1 MIIMYI
7 FLLGLIVRRL
17 EDSQDE
23 MLSMSVCLRRLRK
36 Q

>member
-17 EDSQDE
+17 EDGQVE
-23 MLSMSVCLRRLRK
+23 MLSMSVC
-36 Q
+36 